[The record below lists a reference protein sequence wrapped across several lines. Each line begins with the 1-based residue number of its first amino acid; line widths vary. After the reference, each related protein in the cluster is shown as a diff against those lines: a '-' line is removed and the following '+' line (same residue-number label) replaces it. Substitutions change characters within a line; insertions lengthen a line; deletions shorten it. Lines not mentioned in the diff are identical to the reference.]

1 MGEQGWGGGGR
12 GALLSETLP
21 HRDHFPQRRGRKSPT
36 GVRGLGALIFGA
48 QIVAPTQ
55 RVLPFAQRF
64 QTFRPGAPPPPGAA
78 AAVPPSR
85 VPRSVL
91 PVNGG
96 DGTPGP
102 RTGGPGPPTPSL
114 GPVAAPGRADVGAP
128 QEALN
133 PPAPEPARAGSL
145 PEPRGAGRRGHD
157 RGGARRAG
165 PAGPPGAPRG
175 SRSPSPSPGGR
186 RWVPRAGRG
195 GRGAAAQYS
204 PAPGLCIQGPGPSE
218 RGAHGGAGGWGA
230 GLTSPRVA
238 GGCGATVRRRE
249 EGRGPGGGGPWQP
262 GRQGR
267 MTMEGNALSESE
279 SGPRGRGGRGQALA
293 ARGRTT
299 RQTRRGAR
307 AGGRAGGHPARP
319 DRGEAA
325 PNPERGGRGP
335 DPRAAAALQP
345 KSRPPRGAATRAQF
359 PETQIP
365 ERTHPRGRPGPQA
378 NIHVGPGQSRLHR
391 HAAGRDPRAQR
402 HKHARPTSQQLHGEG
417 REAAGRAWS
426 HRSRRGIPDGHPR
439 PRPKH
444 NVPEESSRI

>member
-1 MGEQGWGGGGR
+1 MACKSHGSLLVHRPRIRAQPSCRICRLLSLPRTNRPQVWGAHILSPTAQDTACGPHLPAPRQHLHSSLEHRCLFTQMGEQGWGGGGR

-165 PAGPPGAPRG
+165 PAGPPGAPRED
-175 SRSPSPSPGGR
+175 S
-186 RWVPRAGRG
+186 
-195 GRGAAAQYS
+195 
-204 PAPGLCIQGPGPSE
+204 
-218 RGAHGGAGGWGA
+218 
-230 GLTSPRVA
+230 
-238 GGCGATVRRRE
+238 
-249 EGRGPGGGGPWQP
+249 
-262 GRQGR
+262 
-267 MTMEGNALSESE
+267 
-279 SGPRGRGGRGQALA
+279 
-293 ARGRTT
+293 
-299 RQTRRGAR
+299 
-307 AGGRAGGHPARP
+307 
-319 DRGEAA
+319 
-325 PNPERGGRGP
+325 
-335 DPRAAAALQP
+335 
-345 KSRPPRGAATRAQF
+345 
-359 PETQIP
+359 
-365 ERTHPRGRPGPQA
+365 
-378 NIHVGPGQSRLHR
+378 
-391 HAAGRDPRAQR
+391 
-402 HKHARPTSQQLHGEG
+402 
-417 REAAGRAWS
+417 
-426 HRSRRGIPDGHPR
+426 
-439 PRPKH
+439 
-444 NVPEESSRI
+444 

>member
-165 PAGPPGAPRG
+165 PAE
-175 SRSPSPSPGGR
+175 
-186 RWVPRAGRG
+186 PRAGA
-195 GRGAAAQYS
+195 GAQAQ
-204 PAPGLCIQGPGPSE
+204 
-218 RGAHGGAGGWGA
+218 
-230 GLTSPRVA
+230 
-238 GGCGATVRRRE
+238 
-249 EGRGPGGGGPWQP
+249 
-262 GRQGR
+262 
-267 MTMEGNALSESE
+267 
-279 SGPRGRGGRGQALA
+279 
-293 ARGRTT
+293 
-299 RQTRRGAR
+299 AR
-307 AGGRAGGHPARP
+307 AGGAGCRAQGGADGGRQPSTHQR
-319 DRGEAA
+319 RGCAS
-325 PNPERGGRGP
+325 RGRGP
-335 DPRAAAALQP
+335 QSGGLMAGRGAGAPA
-345 KSRPPRGAATRAQF
+345 SHPPRS
-359 PETQIP
+359 P
-365 ERTHPRGRPGPQA
+365 
-378 NIHVGPGQSRLHR
+378 
-391 HAAGRDPRAQR
+391 
-402 HKHARPTSQQLHGEG
+402 
-417 REAAGRAWS
+417 EAAERL
-426 HRSRRGIPDGHPR
+426 
-439 PRPKH
+439 
-444 NVPEESSRI
+444 